1 MKKKITSITI
11 VITLI
16 ILSAFKIAEN
26 IIRKLGM
33 EEKTAQSYILAN
45 MIGRHDTGPMEE
57 DVMPNSFDIPYA
69 KLLPSIIAGNKAE
82 AAAELCTYVKSYVNS
97 EEFITDYNNRK
108 EDAMPLRD
116 NKGRNITSLKKD
128 KIVIEL
134 NIKHYPNDVSYVA
147 EQQKLLDET
156 QKSIDEIT
164 TNAKKPFPNKDR
176 WEKMYPANPEVFIK
190 QRLNEYLALVA
201 TVDFNAALNEA
212 DKYQKRTFVNP
223 AYEKKNFKWKA
234 CFRAGKE
241 VNDVVTA
248 FVKDWLKGEIISA
261 TKTKMPVTENEKIAE
276 SSNTQ
281 NSAATSAQKNNQQV
295 KENEKTAESSIP
307 QNNIDTPAQKDDRP
321 VKEKKGLL
329 NKIKSK
335 TKALINN

>member
-1 MKKKITSITI
+1 MKKKITSVTI
-11 VITLI
+11 I
-16 ILSAFKIAEN
+16 IAFIIISAFKIAGN
-26 IIRKLGM
+26 IIEKLGM
-33 EEKTAQSYILAN
+33 EEKTARSYILAN
-45 MIGRHDTGPMEE
+45 FIGRHGTGPMDENA
-57 DVMPNSFDIPYA
+57 MPTSFEIPYM
-69 KLLPSIIAGNKAE
+69 KLLPDIIAGNKTD
-82 AAAELCTYVKSYVNS
+82 AATELCTYIKTYVNS

-116 NKGRNITSLKKD
+116 DNGRNITSLKKD
-128 KIVIEL
+128 KATIEL

-147 EQQKLLDET
+147 EQQKELDKT
-156 QKSIDEIT
+156 QKGIDQII
-164 TNAKKPFPNKDR
+164 TNAKKPFPNKDS

-201 TVDFNAALNEA
+201 TVDFNAALNEQ

-223 AYEKKNFKWKA
+223 VYEKKNFKWKA

-241 VNDVVTA
+241 VNDVVIA
-248 FVKDWLKGEIISA
+248 FVKDWLKGEIISG
-261 TKTKMPVTENEKIAE
+261 TKTKMSVTENEKIAE
-276 SSNTQ
+276 SSKTQ
-281 NSAATSAQKNNQQV
+281 NNPDAPTQKEEQ
-295 KENEKTAESSIP
+295 
-307 QNNIDTPAQKDDRP
+307 P